1 MENKEYVQKINGDN
15 KTASNKL
22 EDFKKEYE
30 ESLTKLTLKI
40 QEEEN
45 KLQKIINE
53 IKDNDEKKREL
64 ESDLSQQKKNN
75 EIELSYFKR

>member
-1 MENKEYVQKINGDN
+1 MENKEYVQKINEDN
-15 KTASNKL
+15 KTASKKL

-30 ESLTKLTLKI
+30 ESLTKLTLKF
-40 QEEEN
+40 QAEEN

-75 EIELSYFKR
+75 EKELSYFKR

>member
-30 ESLTKLTLKI
+30 ESLTKLTLKF
-40 QEEEN
+40 QAEEN

-75 EIELSYFKR
+75 EKELSYFKR